1 MSLGG
6 LLALLVVVFA
16 AIALIGKVEINP
28 WWGVL
33 ALAVAVLLGGIS
45 FPLGPRRI

>member
-1 MSLGG
+1 MSLGS

-16 AIALIGKVEINP
+16 AIALLGKVEINP

-33 ALAVAVLLGGIS
+33 ALAIAVLLGGLT
-45 FPLGPRRI
+45 FPVINRRI